1 MQRITTLFLSL
12 PFLLAA
18 AKKPITIDT
27 LMESSDHSAH
37 AGPPVWS
44 PTGKELVFQRG
55 GKLWLYDIGA
65 RKTQELLD
73 LSELEKT
80 AVKPLEDEAF
90 DWQNRRVSENS
101 FAWDKSGAELL
112 IASGGDLFLF
122 HKSSRKWDQLTATSA
137 PERDAKLSPDG
148 QRVAFR
154 RSHDLYSLEIASKA
168 VTRLTD
174 DGSATLL
181 NGELDWVYPEELDL
195 GTAFWWSGD
204 SRHIAY
210 LQFDISHEFIY
221 PQIDLTHLRAQ
232 AEPERYPQA
241 GTPNAD
247 VRVGIVAPT
256 GGPTR
261 WIDLGETRG
270 SLLARVHWTPDSSAI
285 VVHRLNRVQ
294 NHLDLMRVDIQNGQV
309 RILLSESDPHWI
321 NLGDFRFLEDGR
333 FLLSSER
340 DAFRHLYLYSA
351 DGKDA
356 SRLTEGQWEV
366 TSISGVDEKQKLVY
380 FVSTEASPLE
390 RHLYVT
396 SLNGGSL
403 KRITQQPGTH
413 SISMDPGQRYFIDTF
428 SSLTDPS
435 QQTTRAIDGRE
446 LAVFHEPDRKLLED
460 HDLLPTEIT
469 TFSTHDG
476 VKLYAR
482 LIKPA
487 NFDAS
492 RKYPAI
498 VMVYG
503 GPGAQNVR
511 NAWSGAS
518 WDQVLAARGFVI
530 WQVDNRGSAGR
541 GHAFETPLYRR
552 LGKTELADQL
562 EGVQHLV
569 SLGFVD
575 PARIGIYGWSYGGFM
590 TLYSLLNSPDTFRC
604 GIAGA
609 PVTSWHNYDT
619 IYTERYLGL
628 PTENAEGYQKSSAI
642 EYAANLKAKLLMV
655 HNIEDDNVL
664 FQNSLQMAAKL
675 EKEDKRFD
683 MILYPQKS
691 HGVSGPVR
699 RNLLEQTTDFFE
711 NNLRP
716 PSSPER
722 Q

>member
-1 MQRITTLFLSL
+1 MMRAWIGACAPGAGASLRASLTAVIWPTLAKLG
-12 PFLLAA
+12 AA
-18 AKKPITIDT
+18 A
-27 LMESSDHSAH
+27 
-37 AGPPVWS
+37 
-44 PTGKELVFQRG
+44 R
-55 GKLWLYDIGA
+55 
-65 RKTQELLD
+65 
-73 LSELEKT
+73 
-80 AVKPLEDEAF
+80 
-90 DWQNRRVSENS
+90 
-101 FAWDKSGAELL
+101 
-112 IASGGDLFLF
+112 
-122 HKSSRKWDQLTATSA
+122 
-137 PERDAKLSPDG
+137 
-148 QRVAFR
+148 
-154 RSHDLYSLEIASKA
+154 
-168 VTRLTD
+168 
-174 DGSATLL
+174 
-181 NGELDWVYPEELDL
+181 
-195 GTAFWWSGD
+195 
-204 SRHIAY
+204 
-210 LQFDISHEFIY
+210 
-221 PQIDLTHLRAQ
+221 
-232 AEPERYPQA
+232 
-241 GTPNAD
+241 
-247 VRVGIVAPT
+247 
-256 GGPTR
+256 
-261 WIDLGETRG
+261 
-270 SLLARVHWTPDSSAI
+270 
-285 VVHRLNRVQ
+285 
-294 NHLDLMRVDIQNGQV
+294 
-309 RILLSESDPHWI
+309 
-321 NLGDFRFLEDGR
+321 
-333 FLLSSER
+333 
-340 DAFRHLYLYSA
+340 
-351 DGKDA
+351 
-356 SRLTEGQWEV
+356 
-366 TSISGVDEKQKLVY
+366 ISGVDEKQKLIY

-446 LAVFHEPDRKLLED
+446 LAVFREPDRKLLED